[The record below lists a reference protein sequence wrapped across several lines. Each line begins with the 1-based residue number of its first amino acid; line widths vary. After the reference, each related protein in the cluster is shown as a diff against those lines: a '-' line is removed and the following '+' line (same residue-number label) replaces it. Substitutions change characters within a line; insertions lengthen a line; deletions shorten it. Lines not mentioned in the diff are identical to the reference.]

1 MATGGGAR
9 PPEGLEVVAA
19 EPIAVIAIDMPIG
32 LPDNAPRQADL
43 LARAAIGRLSSS
55 VFTTP
60 VRAALQAPT
69 HAEAVLINR
78 ELTGQGLSIQAYGL
92 RAKLFEVDEWLT
104 RATTQVDERPART
117 TTRLDKPDGRAT
129 TRLDERLD
137 RATTRLDERDGPAIA
152 RVGEP
157 VSGAITRVGEPVGR
171 AITRVVEVH
180 PEVSFAYLAGAPL
193 TVRKST
199 WAGAERRRALLA
211 DAGIPLCGDL
221 GLAGY
226 AVGVD
231 DVLDA
236 GAAAWSALRVA
247 EGKALSFPDP
257 PETFADG
264 RPAAIWA

>member
-1 MATGGGAR
+1 VLGVDACKAGWVGVLRADGNITAFVAPTIDLLVKQAEQPQPLTTGA
-9 PPEGLEVVAA
+9 VVAA

-69 HAEAVLINR
+69 HSEAVLINR

-92 RAKLFEVDEWLT
+92 RAKLFEVDEWI
-104 RATTQVDERPART
+104 
-117 TTRLDKPDGRAT
+117 GRAT
-129 TRLDERLD
+129 
-137 RATTRLDERDGPAIA
+137 
-152 RVGEP
+152 
-157 VSGAITRVGEPVGR
+157 
-171 AITRVVEVH
+171 TRVVEVH
-180 PEVSFAYLAGAPL
+180 PEVSFAYLAGVPL

-199 WAGAERRRALLA
+199 WAGAECRRALLA
-211 DAGIPLCGDL
+211 DAGITLAGDL
-221 GLAGY
+221 GLAGM

-247 EGKALSFPDP
+247 QGEAFSLPNP

-264 RPAAIWA
+264 WPAAIWV

>member
-1 MATGGGAR
+1 MTRVLGVDACKAGWVGVLRTDGQTTALVAPTIAELVKQAEQPQPPAPNATQPLATAAGR
-9 PPEGLEVVAA
+9 QPP

-32 LPDNAPRQADL
+32 LPDTAPRQADL

-69 HAEAVLINR
+69 HGEAVLVNR

-92 RAKLFEVDEWLT
+92 RAKLFEVDEWIR
-104 RATTQVDERPART
+104 RAT
-117 TTRLDKPDGRAT
+117 
-129 TRLDERLD
+129 
-137 RATTRLDERDGPAIA
+137 
-152 RVGEP
+152 
-157 VSGAITRVGEPVGR
+157 
-171 AITRVVEVH
+171 TRVVEVH

-199 WAGAERRRALLA
+199 WSGAERRRALLA
-211 DAGIPLCGDL
+211 DAGIQLSGDL
-221 GLAGY
+221 GLAGH

-247 EGKALSFPDP
+247 EGNAISLPNP
-257 PETFADG
+257 PQTFTDG
-264 RPAAIWA
+264 WPAAIWV

>member
-1 MATGGGAR
+1 MTRVLGVDACKAGWVGVLRTNGKVTAF
-9 PPEGLEVVAA
+9 VAPTIDQLVQQA
-19 EPIAVIAIDMPIG
+19 EQPLDVIGIDIPIG
-32 LPDNAPRQADL
+32 LPDTAPRKADL

-92 RAKLFEVDEWLT
+92 RAKLFEVDEWI
-104 RATTQVDERPART
+104 
-117 TTRLDKPDGRAT
+117 
-129 TRLDERLD
+129 D
-137 RATTRLDERDGPAIA
+137 RAT
-152 RVGEP
+152 
-157 VSGAITRVGEPVGR
+157 
-171 AITRVVEVH
+171 TRVVEVH

-199 WAGAERRRALLA
+199 WSGSEHRRALLA
-211 DAGIPLCGDL
+211 AAGIILTGDL
-221 GLAGY
+221 GLAGH

-247 EGKALSFPDP
+247 EGEAISLPDP

-264 RPAAIWA
+264 RPAAIWV

>member
-1 MATGGGAR
+1 VTRVLGVDACKAGWVGVLRTDGKVTALAAPTIALLVKQAEQVAPGDGAQ
-9 PPEGLEVVAA
+9 PPEPL
-19 EPIAVIAIDMPIG
+19 AVIAIDMPIG
-32 LPDNAPRQADL
+32 LPDTVPRKADL

-69 HAEAVLINR
+69 HSEAVLINR

-92 RAKLFEVDEWLT
+92 RAKLFEVDEW
-104 RATTQVDERPART
+104 V
-117 TTRLDKPDGRAT
+117 GRAT
-129 TRLDERLD
+129 
-137 RATTRLDERDGPAIA
+137 
-152 RVGEP
+152 
-157 VSGAITRVGEPVGR
+157 
-171 AITRVVEVH
+171 TRVVEVH

-199 WAGAERRRALLA
+199 WSGAERRRALLA
-211 DAGIPLCGDL
+211 DAGITLAGDL
-221 GLAGY
+221 GLAGL

-247 EGKALSFPDP
+247 QGNAISLPNP

-264 RPAAIWA
+264 WPAAIWV

>member
-1 MATGGGAR
+1 VTRVLGVDACKAGWVGILRTDAK
-9 PPEGLEVVAA
+9 LTALVAPTITQLVIQA
-19 EPIAVIAIDMPIG
+19 GTPLDVIAIDMPIG
-32 LPDNAPRQADL
+32 LPDNAPRKADL

-78 ELTGQGLSIQAYGL
+78 DLTGQGLSIQAYGL
-92 RAKLFEVDEWLT
+92 RAKLFEVDEWLG
-104 RATTQVDERPART
+104 RT
-117 TTRLDKPDGRAT
+117 TA
-129 TRLDERLD
+129 
-137 RATTRLDERDGPAIA
+137 
-152 RVGEP
+152 
-157 VSGAITRVGEPVGR
+157 
-171 AITRVVEVH
+171 RVVEVH

-199 WAGAERRRALLA
+199 WAGAERRRALLGN
-211 DAGIPLCGDL
+211 AGIPLTGEL
-221 GLAGY
+221 GLAGH

-247 EGKALSFPDP
+247 QGEAISLPAP

-264 RPAAIWA
+264 HPAAIWV

>member
-1 MATGGGAR
+1 MTRVLGIDACKAGWVGVLRTNDKITALVAATLAQLIHQAEHSHPAATDAGAR
-9 PPEGLEVVAA
+9 PL

-32 LPDNAPRQADL
+32 LPDTAPRQADV

-69 HAEAVLINR
+69 HSEAVLINR

-104 RATTQVDERPART
+104 HAT
-117 TTRLDKPDGRAT
+117 
-129 TRLDERLD
+129 
-137 RATTRLDERDGPAIA
+137 
-152 RVGEP
+152 
-157 VSGAITRVGEPVGR
+157 
-171 AITRVVEVH
+171 TRVVEVH

-199 WAGAERRRALLA
+199 WSGAERRRALLA
-211 DAGIPLCGDL
+211 DAGIPLSGDL
-221 GLAGY
+221 GLAGH

-247 EGKALSFPDP
+247 EGQAISLPNP
-257 PETFADG
+257 PETFTDG
-264 RPAAIWA
+264 RPAAIWV

>member
-1 MATGGGAR
+1 MTRVLGVDACKAGWVGVLVE
-9 PPEGLEVVAA
+9 EGSVRALVASTMDLLIAQAEQDGPLAVVA
-19 EPIAVIAIDMPIG
+19 VDMPIG

-43 LARAAIGRLSSS
+43 LARSAIGRLSSS

-60 VRAALQAPT
+60 VRAALLAPT
-69 HAEAVLINR
+69 HREAVVINR

-92 RAKLFEVDEWLT
+92 RGKLFEVDQWVR
-104 RATTQVDERPART
+104 RADA
-117 TTRLDKPDGRAT
+117 L
-129 TRLDERLD
+129 
-137 RATTRLDERDGPAIA
+137 
-152 RVGEP
+152 
-157 VSGAITRVGEPVGR
+157 
-171 AITRVVEVH
+171 VVEVH
-180 PEVSFAYLAGAPL
+180 PEVTFAQLAGAPL

-211 DAGIPLCGDL
+211 DTGIVLSGEL
-221 GLAGY
+221 GLAGQ

-247 EGKALSFPDP
+247 CGDAMSLPNP

-264 RPAAIWA
+264 WPAAIWV

>member
-1 MATGGGAR
+1 VTRVLGIDACKAGWVGVLRTDGKVTAFVASTIEQLVKQAEHSGSATAGGDSASATAGGDR
-9 PPEGLEVVAA
+9 LGDDFGSEPPEPLDVV
-19 EPIAVIAIDMPIG
+19 AIDMPIG
-32 LPDNAPRQADL
+32 LPDTAPRKADL

-69 HAEAVLINR
+69 HSEAVLINR

-92 RAKLFEVDEWLT
+92 RAKLFEVDEWI
-104 RATTQVDERPART
+104 
-117 TTRLDKPDGRAT
+117 GRAT
-129 TRLDERLD
+129 
-137 RATTRLDERDGPAIA
+137 
-152 RVGEP
+152 
-157 VSGAITRVGEPVGR
+157 
-171 AITRVVEVH
+171 TRVVEVH

-211 DAGIPLCGDL
+211 AAGIPLAGEL
-221 GLAGY
+221 GLAGL

-247 EGKALSFPDP
+247 QGQAVSLPNP
-257 PETFADG
+257 PETFTDG
-264 RPAAIWA
+264 RPAAIWV